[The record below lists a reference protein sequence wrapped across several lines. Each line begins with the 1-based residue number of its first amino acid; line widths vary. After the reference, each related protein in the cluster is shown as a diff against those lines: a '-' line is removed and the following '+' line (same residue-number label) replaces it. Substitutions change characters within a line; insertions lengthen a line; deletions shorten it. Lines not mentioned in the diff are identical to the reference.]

1 VKPLRFGVAAA
12 LAIGLVVAAAL
23 LHGNRGREASFS
35 VLAGFAFGLLLQRS
49 RFCFASAFRDL
60 FLLRDRRV
68 MLGVLAALAVGSV
81 GYIVILQAQLPDPSR
96 FLPPTG
102 HIAPAGWHLLLGGL
116 SFGVGMVLAGGC
128 ISGNLYRLGE
138 GAVTAPTALAGVT
151 IGYFIAFNCWNWL
164 YVNGVSTAPVVWM
177 PMKLGYAASLALQL
191 GVLAAAAAILLK
203 FLPALPPRAGPPV
216 TLPVALRK
224 AFVEGWPTW
233 LGGAAI
239 GVLAT
244 FTFFRTEPLGVTKE
258 IGRLARV
265 SGVKMGL
272 VPPQLHGLDTMR
284 GCAEADLGS
293 GITHNGIFVLGLVAG
308 SMFAAMLAGEFRIRL
323 GRPKAHALGFAGG
336 ILLGFGAMVSIGCT
350 VGTLLSGVMVFSL
363 SGWVFAVGLIFGAWA
378 GGKAL
383 RRLA

>member
-1 VKPLRFGVAAA
+1 VKPLRFGAAAA
-12 LAIGLVVAAAL
+12 LAIGLVVAAVL
-23 LHGNRGREASFS
+23 LHERRGREASFS
-35 VLAGFAFGLLLQRS
+35 ILAGFAFGLILQRS
-49 RFCFASAFRDL
+49 RFCFASAFRDV

-68 MLGVLAALAVGSV
+68 LLGVLAALAVGSI
-81 GYIVILQAQLPDPSR
+81 GYAVVLQAQLPDPSR
-96 FLPPTG
+96 YLPPTG

-138 GAVTAPTALAGVT
+138 GGGTAPTALLGVGA
-151 IGYFIAFNCWNWL
+151 GYFIAFNCWNWL
-164 YVNGVSTAPVVWM
+164 YVNAVSTAPVVWL

-191 GVLAAAAAILLK
+191 GALAAAAALLLK

-224 AFVEGWPTW
+224 VFVEGWPSW

-244 FTFFRTEPLGVTKE
+244 FTFLRTEPLGVTKE
-258 IGRLARV
+258 LGRVARV
-265 SGVKMGL
+265 AGVSMGV
-272 VPPQLHGLDTMR
+272 VPDRLHGLDTMR
-284 GCAEADLGS
+284 GCAEANLGS
-293 GITHNGIFVLGLVAG
+293 GMTHNGIFVLALVAG
-308 SMFAAMLAGEFRIRL
+308 SMLGALLAGEFRIRL
-323 GRPKAHALGFAGG
+323 GRPKAHGLAFGGG
-336 ILLGFGAMVSIGCT
+336 ILLGFGAMISIGCT

-363 SGWVFAVGLIFGAWA
+363 SGWVFAAGLAAGAWA